1 MVSDEKSFKVCF
13 FFHSVAM
20 ANRILHGIEILNNF
34 EMDIYVRF
42 GEIPPS
48 SLGDVV

>member
-1 MVSDEKSFKVCF
+1 MF

-20 ANRILHGIEILNNF
+20 ANGILHGIEILNNF

-42 GEIPPS
+42 GKIPPC
-48 SLGDVV
+48 SLKQIVD

>member
-13 FFHSVAM
+13 FHSVAM
-20 ANRILHGIEILNNF
+20 ANGILHGIEILNNF

-48 SLGDVV
+48 CLGDVV